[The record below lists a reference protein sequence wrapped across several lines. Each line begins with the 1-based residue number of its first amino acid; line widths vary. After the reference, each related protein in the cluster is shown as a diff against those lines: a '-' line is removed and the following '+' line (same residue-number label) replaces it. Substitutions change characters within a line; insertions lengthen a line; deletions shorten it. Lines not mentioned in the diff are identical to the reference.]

1 MTLQVMIASWVVIFF
16 LQALRV
22 IFSTMFG
29 FIYDQVFEGPIN
41 AWLVLSNLLV
51 VGALLAPGILARKP
65 SARRMAAL
73 ASLTAVARVALS
85 VNDQMIRFWGAL
97 IVIAAGGS
105 YLALWL
111 SRKRPQIWKPI
122 LLGLILEMILRIIGD
137 TFDISLQ
144 NVSLI
149 PVALWSVLTIGI
161 SLRLTQN
168 AHEHEPP
175 LRGFSWAGGLGLG
188 AFFFLETSLLS
199 LPNGIARWSTTPY
212 GWIAV
217 LLVAVTFLPLLP
229 HIGDFVRVRPAKPGG
244 SIAVVVLLT
253 GGLLLGYFMSG
264 AGAAVALLLA
274 QGAAVYALLLLL
286 DDNASPV
293 RPPGWPVALG
303 GLLLLLLDFLNA
315 FAFTYPYTLPQM
327 KGMGWV
333 VYVAACLFF
342 AWGFLRKHH
351 DAYPQQVPNQG
362 SGWSWV
368 SLALAGVIVGVSVWP
383 QAKKPLPEDRLR
395 LATYN
400 IHYGYDDDWHTTLED
415 IARTI
420 ENEGIDVIALQ
431 EVDTGRMT
439 SYCADNA
446 YYLARRLGM
455 NVVYLPTVEHLT
467 GIALLYKGPQAPEYS
482 TLVASLQEPTGVVH
496 AALTWKSMALH
507 PYGIWL
513 GLSDEDTMRQI
524 EQALAFIG
532 DSSPASFGGDF
543 NAEPDSPEV
552 GKIFEAG
559 FADPFELLRIFPAPF
574 TSPAIDPESR
584 IDFVFVRDLIPVDA
598 WVSDSLA
605 SDHRMVIVEVAQP

>member
-1 MTLQVMIASWVVIFF
+1 MTMQVMIASWVVIFF
-16 LQALRV
+16 IQALRV

-29 FIYDQVFEGPIN
+29 FIYDQVFEGPMN
-41 AWLVLSNLLV
+41 AWLVVSNLLV

-65 SARRMAAL
+65 SARSMAVL
-73 ASLTAVARVALS
+73 ASLTALARVALS
-85 VNDQMIRFWGAL
+85 VNDPLVRYWGAL

-111 SRKRPQIWKPI
+111 SRKRPHIWKPI
-122 LLGLILEMILRIIGD
+122 LLGLILEMILRIVGD

-144 NVSLI
+144 NASLI
-149 PVALWSVLTIGI
+149 PVAFWSVLTIGI
-161 SLRLTQN
+161 SLSLIKNEQDS
-168 AHEHEPP
+168 ELP
-175 LRGFSWAGGLGLG
+175 LRGLSWVGGLGLG

-199 LPNGIARWSTTPY
+199 LPNGIARWSNTPY
-212 GWIAV
+212 AWIAV
-217 LLVAVTFLPLLP
+217 LLLAITYLPLLP
-229 HIGDFVRVRPAKPGG
+229 HIGERIKVRLAKPGG
-244 SIAVVVLLT
+244 RISIVVLLA

-264 AGAAVALLLA
+264 VGAAVALLLA
-274 QGAAVYALLLLL
+274 QAASVCAIVLLLGDSSL
-286 DDNASPV
+286 PV
-293 RPPGWPVALG
+293 RSPGWPLALG

-327 KGMGWV
+327 KGMGWA
-333 VYVAACLFF
+333 VYLAACLVI
-342 AWGFLRKHH
+342 AWGVLRKRQ
-351 DAYPQQVPNQG
+351 DIEAQQDFSQE
-362 SGWSWV
+362 SDWSWASLVLAVIIV
-368 SLALAGVIVGVSVWP
+368 SVSVWP
-383 QAKKPLPEDRLR
+383 QAKEPLPEDRLR

-420 ENEGIDVIALQ
+420 EREGVDVIALQ

-446 YYLARRLGM
+446 YFLARRLGM

-467 GIALLYKGPQAPEYS
+467 GIALLYKGPEAPEAS

-496 AALTWKSMALH
+496 AALTWNGKDLH
-507 PYGIWL
+507 SYGIWL

-532 DSSPASFGGDF
+532 ERSPASFGGDF
-543 NAEPDSPEV
+543 NARSNEPEIALIRD
-552 GKIFEAG
+552 AG
-559 FADPFELLRIFPAPF
+559 FVDPFATLGIDPAPF
-574 TSPAIDPESR
+574 TSPAVDPESR
-584 IDFVFVRDLIPVDA
+584 IDYVWVRELVPVDA

-605 SDHRMVIVEVAQP
+605 SDHRMVVVEVAQP

>member
-1 MTLQVMIASWVVIFF
+1 MTLQVIIASWVVIFF
-16 LQALRV
+16 IQALRV

-29 FIYDQVFEGPIN
+29 FIYDQVFEGPMN
-41 AWLVLSNLLV
+41 AWLVVSNLLV
-51 VGALLAPGILARKP
+51 VGALLAPGILARKS
-65 SARRMAAL
+65 SARRMAVL
-73 ASLTAVARVALS
+73 ASLTALARVALS

-122 LLGLILEMILRIIGD
+122 LLGLILEMILRIVGD
-137 TFDISLQ
+137 TFDLSLQ
-144 NVSLI
+144 NASVI
-149 PVALWSVLTIGI
+149 PVALWSVLTIVI

-168 AHEHEPP
+168 AHEPP
-175 LRGFSWAGGLGLG
+175 LRGLSWVGGLGLG
-188 AFFFLETSLLS
+188 AFFFIETSLLS
-199 LPNGIARWSTTPY
+199 LPNGIARWSDTPY
-212 GWIAV
+212 AWIAV

-229 HIGDFVRVRPAKPGG
+229 HIGDYVRVRLANPGG
-244 SIAVVVLLT
+244 GIAVVVLLT
-253 GGLLLGYFMSG
+253 GGLLLGYFISG

-274 QGAAVYALLLLL
+274 QAAAVFALVLLLG
-286 DDNASPV
+286 DNALPI
-293 RPPGWPVALG
+293 RLPGWPLALG

-327 KGMGWV
+327 KGLGWA

-351 DAYPQQVPNQG
+351 DAEAQQVLKQG
-362 SGWSWV
+362 WGWSWV
-368 SLALAGVIVGVSVWP
+368 SLTLAVVIVGVSVWP
-383 QAKKPLPEDRLR
+383 QAKAPLPKDRLR

-420 ENEGIDVIALQ
+420 EREGVDVIALQ

-446 YYLARRLGM
+446 YFLARRLGM
-455 NVVYLPTVEHLT
+455 NVVYLPAVEHLT
-467 GIALLYKGPQAPEYS
+467 GIALLYKGPQAPEDS

-496 AALTWKSMALH
+496 AALAWKGMDLH
-507 PYGIWL
+507 SYGIWL

-524 EQALAFIG
+524 EQALEFIG
-532 DSSPASFGGDF
+532 DRSPASFGGDF

-559 FADPFELLRIFPAPF
+559 FADPFELLGISPAPF

-584 IDFVFVRDLIPVDA
+584 IDFVFVRDLIPVNA

-605 SDHRMVIVEVAQP
+605 SDHRMVVVEVNFP

>member
-1 MTLQVMIASWVVIFF
+1 V
-16 LQALRV
+16 
-22 IFSTMFG
+22 
-29 FIYDQVFEGPIN
+29 
-41 AWLVLSNLLV
+41 
-51 VGALLAPGILARKP
+51 
-65 SARRMAAL
+65 
-73 ASLTAVARVALS
+73 
-85 VNDQMIRFWGAL
+85 
-97 IVIAAGGS
+97 
-105 YLALWL
+105 
-111 SRKRPQIWKPI
+111 
-122 LLGLILEMILRIIGD
+122 
-137 TFDISLQ
+137 
-144 NVSLI
+144 
-149 PVALWSVLTIGI
+149 
-161 SLRLTQN
+161 
-168 AHEHEPP
+168 
-175 LRGFSWAGGLGLG
+175 GGLGLG
-188 AFFFLETSLLS
+188 AFFFLETSLLT
-199 LPNGIARWSTTPY
+199 LPNGINRWSTTPY
-212 GWIAV
+212 AWIAV

-229 HIGDFVRVRPAKPGG
+229 PIGDFVSVRLAKPGG
-244 SIAVVVLLT
+244 SIAVVVILT

-274 QGAAVYALLLLL
+274 QGAAVFALLLLL
-286 DDNASPV
+286 DTSASPV
-293 RPPGWPVALG
+293 RPPGWPLALG

-327 KGMGWV
+327 KGMGWA

-342 AWGFLRKHH
+342 ALGFLRKRHH
-351 DAYPQQVPNQG
+351 ADPRQVPSQE

-368 SLALAGVIVGVSVWP
+368 SLLLAGVIVGVSVWP
-383 QAKKPLPEDRLR
+383 QAKKSLPEDRLR

-415 IARTI
+415 IAQTI
-420 ENEGIDVIALQ
+420 ESEGVDVIALQ

-446 YYLARRLGM
+446 YFLARRLGM

-496 AALTWKSMALH
+496 AALTWKGLDLH
-507 PYGIWL
+507 SYGIWM

-524 EQALAFIG
+524 AQALAFIG
-532 DSSPASFGGDF
+532 DRSPASFGGDF

-552 GKIFEAG
+552 GKVFEMG
-559 FADPFELLRIFPAPF
+559 FADPFELLGIWPAPF

-584 IDFVFVRDLIPVDA
+584 IDFVFVRELIPVDA

>member
-29 FIYDQVFEGPIN
+29 FIYDQVFEGPMN
-41 AWLVLSNLLV
+41 AWLVVSNLLV

-65 SARRMAAL
+65 SARRMATL
-73 ASLTAVARVALS
+73 ASLTALARVALS
-85 VNDQMIRFWGAL
+85 VNDQIIRFWGAL

-111 SRKRPQIWKPI
+111 SRRRPQIWKPI
-122 LLGLILEMILRIIGD
+122 LLGLILEMILRIVGD

-144 NVSLI
+144 NASLI
-149 PVALWSVLTIGI
+149 PVALWSVLTIVI
-161 SLRLTQN
+161 SQRLTQN
-168 AHEHEPP
+168 EHEAPM
-175 LRGFSWAGGLGLG
+175 RGISWVGGLGLG

-199 LPNGIARWSTTPY
+199 LPNGIAHWSTTPY
-212 GWIAV
+212 AWIAI

-229 HIGDFVRVRPAKPGG
+229 HIGDYVRVRLAKPGG

-274 QGAAVYALLLLL
+274 QAAAVFALVLLLG
-286 DDNASPV
+286 DNALPI
-293 RPPGWPVALG
+293 RPPGWPLALG
-303 GLLLLLLDFLNA
+303 GVLLLLLDFLNA

-327 KGMGWV
+327 KGLGWS

-342 AWGFLRKHH
+342 AWGVLRKRQ
-351 DAYPQQVPNQG
+351 DSEAQQDSTKG
-362 SGWSWV
+362 SSWSWV
-368 SLALAGVIVGVSVWP
+368 SLMLAGIIVGVTVWP
-383 QAKKPLPEDRLR
+383 QAKQPLPEDRLR

-400 IHYGYDDDWHTTLED
+400 IHYGYDDDWHTTLEA

-420 ENEGIDVIALQ
+420 EREGVDVIALQ

-446 YYLARRLGM
+446 YFLARRLGM

-467 GIALLYKGPQAPEYS
+467 GIALLYKGPQVPEDS

-496 AALTWKSMALH
+496 AALTWNGMALH
-507 PYGIWL
+507 SYGIWM

-524 EQALAFIG
+524 EQALEFIG
-532 DSSPASFGGDF
+532 AHSPASFGGDF

-552 GKIFEAG
+552 GKVFKAG
-559 FADPFELLRIFPAPF
+559 FADPFELLGISPAPF

-605 SDHRMVIVEVAQP
+605 SDHRMVVVEVAQP

>member
-29 FIYDQVFEGPIN
+29 FIYDQVFEGPMN
-41 AWLVLSNLLV
+41 AWLVVSNLLV

-73 ASLTAVARVALS
+73 ASLTALARVALS
-85 VNDQMIRFWGAL
+85 VNDQTIRFWGAL

-122 LLGLILEMILRIIGD
+122 LLGLILEMILRIVGD

-144 NVSLI
+144 NASLI
-149 PVALWSVLTIGI
+149 PVALWSVLTLVI
-161 SLRLTQN
+161 SVWLTNNQ
-168 AHEHEPP
+168 EPEPP
-175 LRGFSWAGGLGLG
+175 VRGLSWAGGLGLG
-188 AFFFLETSLLS
+188 AFFFIETSLLS
-199 LPNGIARWSTTPY
+199 LPNGIARWSDTPY
-212 GWIAV
+212 AWVAV

-229 HIGDFVRVRPAKPGG
+229 HIGDYIRVRLANPGG
-244 SIAVVVLLT
+244 GNAVVVLLT
-253 GGLLLGYFMSG
+253 AGLLLGYFMSG
-264 AGAAVALLLA
+264 AGAAIALLLA
-274 QGAAVYALLLLL
+274 QAASVYALVLLLG
-286 DDNASPV
+286 DKAVPV
-293 RPPGWPVALG
+293 RLPGWPLALG
-303 GLLLLLLDFLNA
+303 GVLLLLLDFLNA

-327 KGMGWV
+327 KGMGWA

-342 AWGFLRKHH
+342 AWGILRKRQ
-351 DAYPQQVPNQG
+351 DAEAPQHLEQV
-362 SGWSWV
+362 SGWLWV
-368 SLALAGVIVGVSVWP
+368 SLTLSIFIAGLSVWP
-383 QAKKPLPEDRLR
+383 QAKAPLPEDRLR

-415 IARTI
+415 IALTI
-420 ENEGIDVIALQ
+420 ESEGVDVIALQ

-446 YYLARRLGM
+446 YFLARRLGM
-455 NVVYLPTVEHLT
+455 NVLYLPTVEHLT
-467 GIALLYKGPQAPEYS
+467 GIALLYKGPQAPEDS
-482 TLVASLQEPTGVVH
+482 TLVDSLQESTGVVH
-496 AALTWKSMALH
+496 AALTWKGMDLH
-507 PYGIWL
+507 SYGIWL

-524 EQALAFIG
+524 EQALEFIG
-532 DSSPASFGGDF
+532 SRSPASFGGDF
-543 NAEPDSPEV
+543 NAEHDSPEAAKV
-552 GKIFEAG
+552 FQAG
-559 FADPFELLRIFPAPF
+559 FADPFELLGISPAPF

-605 SDHRMVIVEVAQP
+605 SDHRMVVIEANFP

>member
-1 MTLQVMIASWVVIFF
+1 MNLQVMIASWVIVFF
-16 LQALRV
+16 IQALRV

-41 AWLVLSNLLV
+41 AWLVVSNLLV

-65 SARRMAAL
+65 SARSMAAF
-73 ASLTAVARVALS
+73 ASLTALARVALS
-85 VNDQMIRFWGAL
+85 VNDQMIRYWGAL

-111 SRKRPQIWKPI
+111 SRKRPQIWQPI
-122 LLGLILEMILRIIGD
+122 LWALILEIILRIVGD

-144 NVSLI
+144 NASLI

-161 SLRLTQN
+161 SLWLTKNEQEP
-168 AHEHEPP
+168 EHPR
-175 LRGFSWAGGLGLG
+175 RGLSWVGGLSLG
-188 AFFFLETSLLS
+188 AFFFLETSILS
-199 LPNGIARWSTTPY
+199 LPNGIARWSNTSYP
-212 GWIAV
+212 WIAV
-217 LLVAVTFLPLLP
+217 LFITITFLPLLP
-229 HIGDFVRVRPAKPGG
+229 HIGDFIRDRLAQTGG
-244 SIAVVVLLT
+244 GITVVVLLT

-264 AGAAVALLLA
+264 AAAAVALLLGQA
-274 QGAAVYALLLLL
+274 AAVFALVLLLG
-286 DDNASPV
+286 DNAIPERS
-293 RPPGWPVALG
+293 PGWPLAMG

-327 KGMGWV
+327 KGMGWA
-333 VYVAACLFF
+333 VYFAACILL
-342 AWGFLRKHH
+342 AWGFLWKRQ
-351 DAYPQQVPNQG
+351 DSEQRLRSRRV

-368 SLALAGVIVGVSVWP
+368 SLVLAVVIVGVSVWP
-383 QAKKPLPEDRLR
+383 QAKKPLPEERLR

-420 ENEGIDVIALQ
+420 EAEDVDVIALQ

-446 YYLARRLGM
+446 YFLARRLGM

-467 GIALLYKGPQAPEYS
+467 GIALLYKGPQVPESS
-482 TLVASLQEPTGVVH
+482 TLVASLQEATGVVH
-496 AALTWKSMALH
+496 AALSWNGKDLH
-507 PYGIWL
+507 SYGIWL

-532 DSSPASFGGDF
+532 DRSPTSFGGDF
-543 NAEPDSPEV
+543 NARPDEPEIALIRD
-552 GKIFEAG
+552 AG
-559 FADPFELLRIFPAPF
+559 FADPFALLGIDPAPF
-574 TSPAIDPESR
+574 TSPAIEPDSR
-584 IDFVFVRDLIPVDA
+584 IDYVWVRGLLPVKA

-605 SDHRMVIVEVAQP
+605 SDHRMVVIEVAQP

>member
-29 FIYDQVFEGPIN
+29 FIYDQVFEGPMN
-41 AWLVLSNLLV
+41 AWLVVSNLLV

-73 ASLTAVARVALS
+73 ASLTALARVALS

-111 SRKRPQIWKPI
+111 SRRRPQIWKPI
-122 LLGLILEMILRIIGD
+122 LLGLILEMILRIVGD

-144 NVSLI
+144 NASLI
-149 PVALWSVLTIGI
+149 PVALWSVLMIGI
-161 SLRLTQN
+161 SLRLAQN

-175 LRGFSWAGGLGLG
+175 LRGLSWAGGLGLG
-188 AFFFLETSLLS
+188 AFFFLETSLLT
-199 LPNGIARWSTTPY
+199 LPNGIARWSDTPY
-212 GWIAV
+212 AWIAI
-217 LLVAVTFLPLLP
+217 LLVAVTFIPLLP
-229 HIGDFVRVRPAKPGG
+229 RVGDFVRVRLANPVGG
-244 SIAVVVLLT
+244 IAVVVLLT

-264 AGAAVALLLA
+264 PWAAGALLLA
-274 QGAAVYALLLLL
+274 QAAAVYALVLLMG
-286 DDNASPV
+286 DDASPG
-293 RPPGWPVALG
+293 RLPGWPLALG
-303 GLLLLLLDFLNA
+303 GVLLLLLDFLNA

-327 KGMGWV
+327 KGMGWA
-333 VYVAACLFF
+333 VYVAASLFF
-342 AWGFLRKHH
+342 AWGFLRKQHNVE
-351 DAYPQQVPNQG
+351 AQQDFKQE

-368 SLALAGVIVGVSVWP
+368 SLLLAGVIVGVSVWP
-383 QAKKPLPEDRLR
+383 QAKKPLPDDRLR

-400 IHYGYDDDWHTTLED
+400 IHYGYDDDWQTTLED

-420 ENEGIDVIALQ
+420 EREDVDVIALQ

-446 YYLARRLGM
+446 YFLARRLGM

-467 GIALLYKGPQAPEYS
+467 GIALLYKGPQAPEDS

-496 AALTWKSMALH
+496 AALTWKGMDLH
-507 PYGIWL
+507 SYGIWL

-524 EQALAFIG
+524 EQALEFIG
-532 DSSPASFGGDF
+532 TRSPASFGGDF
-543 NAEPDSPEV
+543 NAELDSPEV
-552 GKIFEAG
+552 GKVFEAG
-559 FADPFELLRIFPAPF
+559 FADPFELLGVSPAPF

-598 WVSDSLA
+598 WVSESLA
-605 SDHRMVIVEVAQP
+605 SDHRMVVVEVNFP